1 VLARLARRLGQRRA
15 VVLLARTVIVPVD
28 RVVARLTRGRL
39 VTFNLRDL
47 PSLLLTSTGR
57 RTGEPRT
64 VPLLYLAD
72 GSDFIVMASN
82 FGRRSHPAWSA
93 NLLAHPE
100 ATVTVGG
107 KPLPVRAALAE
118 GEERDRLVARLKEL
132 WPAYGS
138 YEVWAANRTLRVFRL
153 TPR

>member
-1 VLARLARRLGQRRA
+1 MLAWLARRLGQRRA

-47 PSLLLTSTGR
+47 PSLLLTTTGR
-57 RTGEPRT
+57 RSGEPRT

-82 FGRRSHPAWSA
+82 FGQRSHPAWSA
-93 NLLAHPE
+93 NLLARPE

-107 KPLPVRAALAE
+107 RPLPVRAVLAE